1 MQIKPRQ
8 NLLEVW
14 QAIGRHSFD
23 NGEWDWGE
31 WGGRSSVADAER
43 LLCLMYPATEIS
55 AFRLD
60 DPDTTQRD
68 VERALRNAG
77 DSTAIPG
84 NLVKVLTHFME
95 QHRGEGR
102 PTFAGGYYFSPEDPE
117 QQLTQEQRDVGVVDA
132 YSMSVT
138 LCLATLGFLKVYR
151 GKTQRA
157 STLAQIERLWEAT
170 SARLT
175 AAMVSLLRSFT
186 VNVVD
191 VNSDQGQ
198 ALTRLLGQGRLS
210 QRQVLQ
216 RFQERFKQLR
226 AVISESLILGLDAD
240 VTDELRN
247 ENRMFECGWAWSLVQ
262 GAPDVE
268 VEPDTAVAIG
278 KQPEGVAHAVP
289 YLYFTVVALDG
300 IPDLFSERT
309 LVLGLLNPEQQKLAD
324 ALRLRWE
331 ITQQYWSAVAR
342 FGDGTWPLEEIPWRT
357 TLQQLESEYFSLSV
371 ASILVHDLVRRR
383 ATDDDL
389 TRTVAVME
397 RLAERGRIT
406 SGMTRDDP
414 AIGLHNPGV
423 TLPLLGSDALGPPM
437 KWTMTDFSAQLLKRT
452 IQLCSLSRN
461 ISSQDRLL
469 QLAESILDHL
479 WQRRLSEGH
488 GVGLW
493 DNVHA
498 VYPESPVRQGPLSW
512 NIMERITECMV
523 AAHGLYDQKPVRSS
537 ELTELSK
544 ALISEAAHLFG
555 REQME
560 QAAPALKSPQGEEI
574 KAIEADLRRAR
585 RLVGDQPGTAY
596 ALALGVLTRLD
607 TLARA
612 RGDADPQGR

>member
-23 NGEWDWGE
+23 GGEWDWGE

-43 LLCLMYPATEIS
+43 LLCLMYPATTIA

-60 DPDTTQRD
+60 DPDTTQSD
-68 VERALRNAG
+68 VEWALRNAG

-84 NLVKVLTHFME
+84 NLVKALTHFME
-95 QHRGEGR
+95 QHRGEES
-102 PTFAGGYYFSPEDPE
+102 PTFAGGYYFEPEDPKQE
-117 QQLTQEQRDVGVVDA
+117 ITKEQRETGVVDA

-151 GKTQRA
+151 AKTKRA
-157 STLAQIERLWEAT
+157 STLAQIDRLWEAT

-186 VNVVD
+186 VNVVN
-191 VNSDQGQ
+191 VAGDQGQ

-210 QRQVLQ
+210 PRQVQQ

-226 AVISESLILGLDAD
+226 AVISESLILGLDAE
-240 VTDELRN
+240 VTDELRL

-262 GAPDVE
+262 NAPTVDVE
-268 VEPDTAVAIG
+268 EDTAAAIG
-278 KQPEGVAHAVP
+278 KQPEGVASPVP

-389 TRTVAVME
+389 TRTVNVME

-423 TLPLLGSDALGPPM
+423 TLPLLGSETLGPPM

-461 ISSQDRLL
+461 IASQDRLL

-479 WQRRLSEGH
+479 WQRRLSEGE

-512 NIMERITECMV
+512 SITERITECMV
-523 AAHGLYDQKPVRSS
+523 AAHGLYDQKPVRSPD
-537 ELTELSK
+537 LTALSG

-560 QAAPALKSPQGEEI
+560 QPAPALKSPQGEVI

-585 RLVGDQPGTAY
+585 RLAGDQPGTAY
-596 ALALGVLTRLD
+596 ALALGVLSRLD
-607 TLARA
+607 SLARA
-612 RGDADPQGR
+612 RGDAGPQGR